1 MSHVE
6 TRPVR
11 SFEIQSPFGR
21 LAALLGDTEPG
32 APLIDLG
39 AGGPRHPMPDFVM
52 ETMAEASSGFGQYP
66 AIWGTDDFRS
76 AIAEWL
82 GRRYPALDGKINREQ
97 GILPLCG
104 TREGLFSAVIP
115 AVQRRPDIDRP
126 AVLIPNPFYQTYA
139 AGALVAGAEPV
150 YLPADERTGF
160 LPDIDAISDD
170 LLDRT
175 VLMFL
180 CSPSNPQ
187 GAVASAE
194 YMARLAQLARER
206 NFMVFADECYSEIYT
221 REAPPGMLEEALK
234 HNGDVDNVVTFQS
247 LSKRSNLPG
256 LRSGFC
262 AGDAGFTAALAKLRN
277 VAAPQL
283 ALPVQHASAAVWRD
297 EEHVEAN
304 RALYRTKFDVVD
316 QIIGDR
322 FGYKRPEGGFFL
334 WLDVA
339 DYGGGAA
346 VTKTLWQECG
356 VKVVPG
362 EYLAQT
368 GADGVNPGKNFIRVA
383 MVASQDETR
392 EALTRMID
400 CLEQGRK

>member
-1 MSHVE
+1 M
-6 TRPVR
+6 
-11 SFEIQSPFGR
+11 
-21 LAALLGDTEPG
+21 
-32 APLIDLG
+32 
-39 AGGPRHPMPDFVM
+39 
-52 ETMAEASSGFGQYP
+52 
-66 AIWGTDDFRS
+66 
-76 AIAEWL
+76 
-82 GRRYPALDGKINREQ
+82 
-97 GILPLCG
+97 
-104 TREGLFSAVIP
+104 
-115 AVQRRPDIDRP
+115 
-126 AVLIPNPFYQTYA
+126 
-139 AGALVAGAEPV
+139 
-150 YLPADERTGF
+150 
-160 LPDIDAISDD
+160 
-170 LLDRT
+170 
-175 VLMFL
+175 
-180 CSPSNPQ
+180 
-187 GAVASAE
+187 
-194 YMARLAQLARER
+194 
-206 NFMVFADECYSEIYT
+206 
-221 REAPPGMLEEALK
+221 
-234 HNGDVDNVVTFQS
+234 
-247 LSKRSNLPG
+247 
-256 LRSGFC
+256 
-262 AGDAGFTAALAKLRN
+262 
-277 VAAPQL
+277 AAPQL